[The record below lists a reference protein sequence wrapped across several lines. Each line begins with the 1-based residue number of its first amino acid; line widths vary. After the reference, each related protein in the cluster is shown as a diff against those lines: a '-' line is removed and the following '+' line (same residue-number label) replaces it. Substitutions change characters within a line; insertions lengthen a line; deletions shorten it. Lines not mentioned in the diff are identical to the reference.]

1 MLRLTPDLTIIYNY
15 QFNIILKYIKLL
27 IFFKIVS
34 LFLCS
39 CLITNIHYKV
49 EFLMFTLLK

>member
-1 MLRLTPDLTIIYNY
+1 MLRLTSDLTIIYNY

-34 LFLCS
+34 LFLGS
-39 CLITNIHYKV
+39 CLITNMHYKF
-49 EFLMFTLLK
+49 EFVMFTLLK